1 MSVHGLRTVLLGG
14 VGGAGGVLLSRYI
27 LSDPA
32 YTQETTVTI
41 VGFLIPLPFS
51 MPKATSSGVG
61 LKPLMCVILS
71 SGSSDTCKL
80 TINTFRLFNFLL
92 FLISLN
98 IPVSLYISPNIH
110 VFSLYISKYPCFLSI
125 YL

>member
-61 LKPLMCVILS
+61 LEPVIVEGVGGQLMCVIPS
-71 SGSSDTCKL
+71 SVL
-80 TINTFRLFNFLL
+80 WNQ
-92 FLISLN
+92 
-98 IPVSLYISPNIH
+98 
-110 VFSLYISKYPCFLSI
+110 
-125 YL
+125 

>member
-41 VGFLIPLPFS
+41 VGFLIPLPFTG
-51 MPKATSSGVG
+51 PKATSSGVG
-61 LKPLMCVILS
+61 LEPVIVEGVGGQLMCVIPS
-71 SGSSDTCKL
+71 SVL
-80 TINTFRLFNFLL
+80 WNQ
-92 FLISLN
+92 
-98 IPVSLYISPNIH
+98 
-110 VFSLYISKYPCFLSI
+110 
-125 YL
+125 